1 MNIKLMAKGAKSLV
15 IPRAYP
21 RPKTVE
27 EIQSL
32 AWNSVGRALH
42 NAIGHYEQEKKKR
55 EPSTG
60 SRQ

>member
-42 NAIGHYEQEKKKR
+42 DAIGDYGQKQKENEH
-55 EPSTG
+55 SSS
-60 SRQ
+60 SR

>member
-21 RPKTVE
+21 RPKSVE
-27 EIQSL
+27 EIHYL
-32 AWNSVGRALH
+32 VWNSVGRALH
-42 NAIGHYEQEKKKR
+42 DAIGNYEQEQKEK
-55 EPSTG
+55 EHSTS